1 MKVFRSITSFD
12 GNSAFSTWLYR
23 VTRNVCL
30 DTFRRG
36 KRRPIPMDPVDVATE
51 STDGDLADDV
61 ALSASLE
68 KALLGLAPEDRD
80 AFNSVTLFGLT
91 YPEAADVLGVPVGTV
106 KSRVFRARRTL
117 ISTLGLGK
125 GGTA

>member
-1 MKVFRSITSFD
+1 MKVFRSIGSFD
-12 GNSAFSTWLYR
+12 GNAAFSTWLFR

-30 DTFRRG
+30 DTFRKG
-36 KRRPIPMDPVDVATE
+36 KRRPTPIDPVDLAGQ
-51 STDGDLADDV
+51 SSPGDLSDDI

-68 KALLGLAPEDRD
+68 MALQGLAPEDRD

-91 YPEAADVLGVPVGTV
+91 YPEAAAILAVPVGTV

-117 ISTLGLGK
+117 IATLGLAK
-125 GGTA
+125 GGAA